1 MALLPLKDDNPL
13 KRIPFH
19 FGTVTFMAVCIAAFF
34 WQLSLGDAQ
43 GWAIYAYGAI
53 PSVLF
58 GIQDLAPHLAII
70 PAPLTLVT
78 GTFLHGGWMHLIGN
92 MLFLWVFGDNIED
105 AMGHGRFVA
114 FYLICGI
121 LASLAH
127 AVFNADSIVPVIG
140 ASGAVSGVLG
150 AYLVLHPKARVLV
163 LVGYMPVR
171 LPAIVVL
178 GFWIV
183 LQFFNAAVAG
193 DSQGG
198 GVAWWAHIGGFAAG
212 ALLIVPMRHRNVP
225 LFDGHGRFAISTVEA
240 PRRRRTSVPD
250 SDDRRS

>member
-1 MALLPLKDDNPL
+1 MP
-13 KRIPFH
+13 
-19 FGTVTFMAVCIAAFF
+19 
-34 WQLSLGDAQ
+34 
-43 GWAIYAYGAI
+43 WA
-53 PSVLF
+53 
-58 GIQDLAPHLAII
+58 
-70 PAPLTLVT
+70 T
-78 GTFLHGGWMHLIGN
+78 
-92 MLFLWVFGDNIED
+92 
-105 AMGHGRFVA
+105 GRFVA

-240 PRRRRTSVPD
+240 PRRRRTRVPD